1 MSIIILVVKCYMFA
15 IVGSKRSFAKW
26 VGDNARYRD
35 DGCG

>member
-1 MSIIILVVKCYMFA
+1 MFA
-15 IVGSKRSFAKW
+15 IIGSKRSFAKW